1 MIVKSGS
8 QDEAKE
14 IKFNKL
20 NTNLSSSNVQDAIL
34 EVNNKFNSSGWKD
47 NVGVLQPNNYSSET
61 SPLYMDIGNGTWMN
75 CFSDISNKSAF
86 IDLHINHDYKIGSK
100 VYPHIHWI
108 PLSTSTGT
116 VKWDVEY
123 IIAKGHQQSEIL
135 TGALTKVSLT
145 QNGKGLI
152 GEHFIAEFNDSQA
165 FTVPEPDTIVRM
177 KITRDA
183 ESSIDTFYGLVAAFI
198 VDIHYESDH
207 NSTIGRLPNF
217 DVITGAK

>member
-1 MIVKSGS
+1 M
-8 QDEAKE
+8 
-14 IKFNKL
+14 F
-20 NTNLSSSNVQDAIL
+20 TNFASSWWPGRV
-34 EVNNKFNSSGWKD
+34 
-47 NVGVLQPNNYSSET
+47 
-61 SPLYMDIGNGTWMN
+61 
-75 CFSDISNKSAF
+75 
-86 IDLHINHDYKIGSK
+86 
-100 VYPHIHWI
+100 
-108 PLSTSTGT
+108 
-116 VKWDVEY
+116 
-123 IIAKGHQQSEIL
+123 AKGHQQSEIL

-217 DVITGAK
+217 DVITGAKWWFLNIKHFQFLKKFN